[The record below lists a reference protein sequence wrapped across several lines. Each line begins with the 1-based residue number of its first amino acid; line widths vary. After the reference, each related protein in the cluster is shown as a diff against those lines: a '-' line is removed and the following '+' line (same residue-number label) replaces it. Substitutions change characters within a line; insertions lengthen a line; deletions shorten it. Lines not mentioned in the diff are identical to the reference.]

1 MVFTHN
7 GIIKNRLENL
17 QPFLNEMGSLPKPRM
32 FWDTQPV
39 PKDYTSPENN
49 LSGPLEQKQT
59 VESVRKEGWPLPK
72 EFEWCDVNLADE
84 KEAKEVYDLLTENY
98 VEDDDNMFRFDYSI
112 EFLRWAVMPPNYY
125 KEWLAGVRVKKNNK
139 LVGFITAIPL
149 HLVVISFFFKQNIHI

>member
-1 MVFTHN
+1 
-7 GIIKNRLENL
+7 
-17 QPFLNEMGSLPKPRM
+17 MGSLPKPRM

-149 HLVVISFFFKQNIHI
+149 HLVVISFFFLKQNIYI